1 VTDGAI
7 VLCGGFSRRMG
18 RDKASLPFGAETLLE
33 RTVRVVREAVDE
45 VVLVAR
51 EGQEVP
57 AGLAPV
63 ARDPARGLGPLA
75 GIAAGLRA
83 LRAERAFVTAC
94 DAPFLKAAFVRR
106 LLELANGWDV
116 AVPVLNGFHMTAAAV
131 YAASVAPLAER
142 LVREGRLRPLF
153 LVQSV
158 NARLVRP
165 EELRDVDPD
174 LESFR
179 GCNTADEYRAA
190 LREAGLA

>member
-1 VTDGAI
+1 VSVGAV

-18 RDKASLPFGAETLLE
+18 RDKASLPFGRETLLE
-33 RTVRVVREAVDE
+33 RVVRAVAAAVPE

-63 ARDPARGLGPLA
+63 ARDPARGFGPLA

-94 DAPFLKAAFVRR
+94 DAPFLAVPFVRR
-106 LLELANGWDV
+106 LLALAEGWDA
-116 AVPVLNGFHMTAAAV
+116 AVPVVDGFHMTAAAV
-131 YAASVAPLAER
+131 YAASVAPVAER
-142 LVREGRLRPLF
+142 LVRERRLRPLF

-165 EELRDVDPD
+165 EELEDADPG
-174 LESFR
+174 LKSLR
-179 GCNTADEYRAA
+179 SCNTPEEYRAA
-190 LREAGLA
+190 LAEAGLA

>member
-1 VTDGAI
+1 MSDGAI

-33 RTVRVVREAVDE
+33 RTVRVVSEAVDE

-83 LRAERAFVTAC
+83 LKAERAFVTAC
-94 DAPFLKAAFVRR
+94 DAPFLRAAFVRR
-106 LLELANGWDV
+106 LLELARGWEA
-116 AVPVLNGFHMTAAAV
+116 AVPVVDGFTMTAAAA
-131 YAASVAPLAER
+131 YASSVAPLAER

-153 LVQSV
+153 LVQSI
-158 NARLVRP
+158 NARLVKP
-165 EELRDVDPD
+165 EELHAVDPG
-174 LESFR
+174 LRSLR
-179 GCNTADEYRAA
+179 GCNTPEEYRAA
-190 LREAGLA
+190 LEEAGFA